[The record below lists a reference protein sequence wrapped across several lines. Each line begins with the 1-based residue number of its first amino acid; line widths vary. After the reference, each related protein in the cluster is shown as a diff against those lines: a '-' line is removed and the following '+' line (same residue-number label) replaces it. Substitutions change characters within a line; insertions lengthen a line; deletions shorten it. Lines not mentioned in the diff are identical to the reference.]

1 MTPEGYGEDINYLFF
16 LWRKI
21 GWYVFPS
28 SQQNPFSVKHILSLA
43 LGVFESLLTVP
54 APQRE
59 PGENHK
65 SHFICFNSTK
75 FLEFAFQLDKHYSKL
90 KGKKKKKRK
99 KRKKKGTKSTFEEFF
114 ARTTPFLEAGW
125 FALSLDSL
133 HNGN

>member
-65 SHFICFNSTK
+65 SHFICFNLTK

-90 KGKKKKKRK
+90 KGKKKKKK
-99 KRKKKGTKSTFEEFF
+99 EKKKEQINLWRVF

>member
-90 KGKKKKKRK
+90 KGKKKKKEK
-99 KRKKKGTKSTFEEFF
+99 KEKKKEQNQPLKSFLPEQH
-114 ARTTPFLEAGW
+114 PF
-125 FALSLDSL
+125 
-133 HNGN
+133 